1 MEIAVQESF
10 RTKIE
15 ARIRELEDSMESTKE
30 DREAISPDK
39 SIGRLSRLDSM
50 QMQQMALGMNSRMQ
64 EEARQLKEALKRID
78 NSRYGI
84 CEMCRQDIPMERL
97 EFQLDAT
104 ICVDCFRK
112 AAGR

>member
-1 MEIAVQESF
+1 MDTAVQESF

-50 QMQQMALGMNSRMQ
+50 QMQQMALGMNNRMQ

-112 AAGR
+112 ASRR

>member
-1 MEIAVQESF
+1 MESDVQESF
-10 RTKIE
+10 RSKIE
-15 ARIRELEDSMESTKE
+15 ARICELEDSMESTKQ

-64 EEARQLKEALKRID
+64 EEVRQLKEALKRI
-78 NSRYGI
+78 SVGCYGT
-84 CEMCRQDIPMERL
+84 CELCRQDIPMERL

-104 ICVDCFRK
+104 ICIECFRK
-112 AAGR
+112 ASGR